1 MQFPRPCFPHIP
13 LDDCDLL
20 VQPGARHFKA
30 PHPPPCFL
38 HVPSCLARK
47 VQPFAEHTF
56 FFLLFGRP
64 LPVWDALPVVLL
76 VLIVGGVA
84 RSYALCVLLLPV
96 GAGVLLLL
104 LLLLLLPDIGP
115 NESNDAAASTSLPA
129 ARLLPG
135 GFSAFAFFS
144 PPPPLLFSSSVMNT
158 I

>member
-104 LLLLLLPDIGP
+104 LLLLLPDIGP